1 MTKCADTKAKQ
12 ALRALFH
19 GELDAETFTWLRAH
33 AATCADCRDDYDR
46 LSRVESSLEG
56 RALPENRQAL
66 LQDALFARLRTSPAT
81 TPAPVRGPV
90 RAAPPPER
98 FSFFRPWMGA
108 SLGFAAAA
116 AVALLVV
123 MPQRAQDTQAP
134 SEWQARSAQAG
145 SAWGVRAF
153 CIGADGKVQGEAL
166 PGGTLACA
174 EGGAVQFSYTAP
186 EGARLTIEAPSASGE
201 PLRFFPSEGP
211 AAEVAA
217 GVDVPLPF
225 STPVQGGWLSGN
237 LDVRAR
243 FTDAQGKPLGETRL
257 TLTPR

>member
-19 GELDAETFTWLRAH
+19 GELDAEGFTWLRTH
-33 AATCADCRDDYDR
+33 AATCADCREAYDR
-46 LSRVESSLEG
+46 LSRVESSLEQ
-56 RALPENRQAL
+56 RALTENRQAL
-66 LQDALFARLRTSPAT
+66 LQDALFARLGASTAAAART
-81 TPAPVRGPV
+81 PV
-90 RAAPPPER
+90 RAAPPAER
-98 FSFFRPWMGA
+98 FTFFRPWMGA

-116 AVALLVV
+116 AVALVV
-123 MPQRAQDTQAP
+123 VVPRLKQDTAAP
-134 SEWQARSAQAG
+134 EWQARSAQPG

-153 CIGADGKVQGEAL
+153 CIGVDGKVRGEAL
-166 PGGTLACA
+166 PGGTLACP

-211 AAEVAA
+211 AAEVAP